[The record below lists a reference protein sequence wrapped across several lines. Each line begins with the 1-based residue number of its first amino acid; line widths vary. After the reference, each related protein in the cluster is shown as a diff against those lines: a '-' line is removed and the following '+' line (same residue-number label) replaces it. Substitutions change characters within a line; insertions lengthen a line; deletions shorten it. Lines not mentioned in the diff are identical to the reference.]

1 MFASGSAMNFIT
13 KSLACCTFLVAFA
26 SAHQACA
33 QSSKTTSKRHVTSD
47 PTAEEL
53 NRLLAS
59 AQEAVDKQDYA
70 TAAQDY
76 EDYLAKK
83 PDDAMVH
90 FNLGYVYTALKREDD
105 ARAEYEKAIG
115 LDPGDP
121 KMAPAYRNL
130 GMTLIPK
137 DPAAAIDPLQHAAEL
152 QPQDAQVKWLLGM
165 ALENSG
171 KLAPAIE
178 QLQAAQKL
186 DDKDA
191 EIGISLGNALLNAD
205 RYVDAES
212 AYRTTLTLNPEG
224 DLLRQA
230 HLGLAK
236 SLVAQKKLDTAVAEF
251 AAYLE
256 LAPNDN
262 AVRIERASAL
272 VDLGKDDDALAELNR
287 ATATGPESAPTL
299 KLRSQIYWEKKRYDD
314 AIPVLQKAA
323 VLLPADPDIPARLG
337 RVYMA
342 KKDYPNA
349 LHWFVAAYKMSP
361 NANDLLTQ
369 VVEAEYLNQ
378 NYAAALA
385 GLDVLAKREELPLG
399 SLYLRA
405 TCYDKLGQIPEA
417 LDAYQKFLQL
427 NKDQNSD
434 MYFVSTSRLRA
445 LTRELQE
452 KKR

>member
-1 MFASGSAMNFIT
+1 MKFIT
-13 KSLACCTFLVAFA
+13 KSLACWALLTAISCFHDTY
-26 SAHQACA
+26 A
-33 QSSKTTSKRHVTSD
+33 QSAPASKKHPASD
-47 PTAEEL
+47 PADDEL

-59 AQEAVDKQDYA
+59 AQDAVDKQDYA

-90 FNLGYVYTALKREDD
+90 FNLGYVYTALKRGDD
-105 ARAEYEKAIG
+105 AKAEYEKAIT
-115 LDPGDP
+115 LDPSDP

-130 GMTLIPK
+130 GMTLIQN
-137 DPAAAIDPLQHAAEL
+137 DPAAAVDPLQHAAEL
-152 QPQDAQVKWLLGM
+152 QPQDAQVKWLLGL

-178 QLQAAQKL
+178 QFQAAQKL

-191 EIGISLGNALLNAD
+191 EIGISLGNGLLKAD
-205 RYVDAES
+205 RYAEAES
-212 AYRTTLTLNPEG
+212 AYQTTLSLGPEG
-224 DLLRQA
+224 DPLRQA

-236 SLVAQKKLDTAVAEF
+236 SLLAEKKLDPAVAEF

-272 VDLGKDDDALAELNR
+272 IDLGKDDDALAELDR
-287 ATATGPESAPTL
+287 AAAAGPESAPAL
-299 KLRSQIYWEKKRYDD
+299 KLRSQIYWEKKRLDD
-314 AIPVLQKAA
+314 AISVLEKAA
-323 VLLPADPDIPARLG
+323 ALSPADPDIPARLG

-342 KKDYPNA
+342 KKDYRNA
-349 LHWFVAAYKMSP
+349 LHWFVAAYKISP

-369 VVEAEYLNQ
+369 VIEAQYLNQ

-385 GLDVLAKREELPLG
+385 GLDELAKREGLPLG

-405 TCYDKLGQIPEA
+405 TCYDKLGQIQEA

-427 NKDQNSD
+427 NKDLNSD
-434 MYFVSTSRLRA
+434 MYFVSTSRVRA

>member
-1 MFASGSAMNFIT
+1 MNFIT
-13 KSLACCTFLVAFA
+13 KSLACCAFLASFA
-26 SAHQACA
+26 GGHHTYA
-33 QSSKTTSKRHVTSD
+33 QSSKTTSKRQVPSD
-47 PTAEEL
+47 AAAEEL

-70 TAAQDY
+70 TAAQYY
-76 EDYLAKK
+76 EEYLAKK
-83 PDDAMVH
+83 PDDAMAH
-90 FNLGYVYTALKREDD
+90 FNLGYVYTALKRADD

-121 KMAPAYRNL
+121 KMVPAYRNL

-178 QLQAAQKL
+178 QFQAAQKL
-186 DDKDA
+186 DAKDA

-205 RYVDAES
+205 RYAEAES
-212 AYRTTLTLNPEG
+212 VYRTTLTVVPDR

-236 SLVAQKKLDTAVAEF
+236 SLVAQKKLDPAVAEF
-251 AAYLE
+251 AAYLA

-262 AVRIERASAL
+262 ALRIERASAL
-272 VDLGKDDDALAELNR
+272 VDLGKDDDALAELDR
-287 ATATGPESAPTL
+287 ASAAGPEGAPAL
-299 KLRSQIYWEKKRYDD
+299 KLRSQIYWEEKRYDD
-314 AIPVLQKAA
+314 AIPVLQKAIA
-323 VLLPADPDIPARLG
+323 ITPNDPDLPARLG

-349 LHWFVAAYKMSP
+349 LHWFIAAYKISP
-361 NANDLLTQ
+361 KANDLLTQ
-369 VVEAEYLNQ
+369 VIEAQYLNQ
-378 NYAAALA
+378 NYAAASA
-385 GLDVLAKREELPLG
+385 GLDELAKREELPLG

-405 TCYDKLGQIPEA
+405 TCYDKLGRIPEA

-434 MYFVSTSRLRA
+434 MYFVSTSRVRA